1 MRLRPLLVLAL
12 STALLTGCA
21 TNRRGD
27 ALQKALDGYS
37 TALRWDSLVAGEAF
51 IEPKLRSEH
60 PLSKFEIARY
70 AQLRVANYEV
80 QGTLPGTPDTY
91 RQVVRIALINRNTQT
106 VRNITDKQTWRWDA
120 KDKQWWLVSGLPD
133 VTQGDQQ
140 GN

>member
-51 IEPKLRSEH
+51 IAPKLRSEH

-80 QGTLPGTPDTY
+80 QGTLPGTPNTY

-120 KDKQWWLVSGLPD
+120 KDKHWWLVSGLPN